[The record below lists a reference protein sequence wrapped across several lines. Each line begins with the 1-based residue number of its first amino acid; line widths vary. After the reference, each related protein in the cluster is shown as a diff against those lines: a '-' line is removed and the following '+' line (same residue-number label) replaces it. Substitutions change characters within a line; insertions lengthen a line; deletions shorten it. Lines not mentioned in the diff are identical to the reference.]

1 MVNGGSESNFT
12 GNLEL
17 TRMMIA
23 LRYLDSN
30 ISIEEVWLLAEV
42 SNLGIIEED
51 EAQIKQKYITFQPF
65 IRSLRRSIPE
75 LNYLFQERTH
85 NLIKT
90 G

>member
-17 TRMMIA
+17 TRMMIS

-30 ISIEEVWLLAEV
+30 LSIEEVWLLAEV

-51 EAQIKQKYITFQPF
+51 EA
-65 IRSLRRSIPE
+65 
-75 LNYLFQERTH
+75 
-85 NLIKT
+85 
-90 G
+90 